1 MAVDL
6 FEESGVAVA
15 TSIASTMTMPVPG
28 RGLKVAVSQEN
39 LHRAL
44 GLVSRAVAT
53 KTTLPVLNNVL
64 LSTEGGKLKVAATN
78 LEMAITVLVGCTV
91 EIEGAVTIP
100 AKSLTEWVNT
110 LPNDTINLSTD
121 ARLALS
127 LTSGRS
133 RATIRGIDAEDFPVV
148 PSLAVGSGPTAV
160 VDATY
165 FREMIGQITFAAA
178 TDESRPV
185 LAGIHLRMEGQT
197 ITLSAT
203 DGFRLGIRDGELAQ
217 SVPEPLSIIVPA
229 RAMNELARV
238 LGEAEEPVELTV
250 TPNRNQL
257 TCRAGNIEFVT
268 RLIDG
273 TFPEVRQLLPK
284 QYTTRTVV
292 SREGLAGAI
301 RRASIFAR
309 DANDVVKLA
318 ITKGDEEFSPG
329 TLQVSANAVEV
340 GDNVSDVD
348 ASVEGPNGT
357 IAFNVRYLADVLG
370 ALKTAQVALEM
381 QGSNSAGVI
390 RPVGNADAVYVIMPM
405 HLPS

>member
-6 FEESGVAVA
+6 FEETGLDVETRAV
-15 TSIASTMTMPVPG
+15 SLPG
-28 RGLKVAVSQEN
+28 PRGLKVAVSQEN

-53 KTTLPVLNNVL
+53 KTTMPVLNNVL
-64 LSTEGGKLKVAATN
+64 LATEDGKLRVAATN
-78 LEMAITVLVGCTV
+78 LELAITVRIGCTV
-91 EIEGAVTIP
+91 EGEGAVTIP

-110 LPNDTINLSTD
+110 LPNDTVTLATD
-121 ARLALS
+121 ARLALT
-127 LTSGRS
+127 LQSGRNRS
-133 RATIRGIDAEDFPVV
+133 TIRGIDAEDFPIT
-148 PSLAVGSGPTAV
+148 PSVGDGVGPTAV

-165 FREMIGQITFAAA
+165 FREMIGHVAFAAA

-185 LAGIHLRMEGQT
+185 LTGIHLRMEGGT

-203 DGFRLGIRDGELAQ
+203 DGFRLAIRDGELAQ
-217 SVPEPLSIIVPA
+217 PVAETTSIIVPA

-238 LGEAEEPVELTV
+238 LGDAEEPVELTV

-257 TCRAGNIEFVT
+257 LVRAGSIEFAT

-292 SREGLAGAI
+292 SREGFAGAM

-309 DANDVVKLA
+309 EANDVVK
-318 ITKGDEEFSPG
+318 IQVTRGDEEFSPG
-329 TLQVSANAVEV
+329 TMQVSANAAEV
-340 GDNVSDVD
+340 GDNMSDVD
-348 ASVEGPNGT
+348 ASIEGPGGV
-357 IAFNVRYLADVLG
+357 IAFNVRYVGDVLG
-370 ALKTAQVALEM
+370 ALRTAQVAVEM
-381 QGSNSAGVI
+381 QGPNNAGVL
-390 RPVGNADAVYVIMPM
+390 RPVGTADAVYVIMPM
-405 HLPS
+405 HLAQ

>member
-1 MAVDL
+1 MVDL

-15 TSIASTMTMPVPG
+15 TSTMTMPMPTAG
-28 RGLKVAVSQEN
+28 RGLKIAVSQEN

-64 LSTEGGKLKVAATN
+64 LATDAGKLKVAATN
-78 LEMAITVLVGCTV
+78 LEMAITVWVGCTI
-91 EIEGAVTIP
+91 ENEGAVTIP

-110 LPNDTINLSTD
+110 LPNDTVSLSTD

-127 LTSGRS
+127 LVSGRNRS
-133 RATIRGIDAEDFPVV
+133 TIRGIDAEDFPVV
-148 PSLAVGSGPTAV
+148 PSLTDGNGPTAV

-165 FREMIGQITFAAA
+165 FREMIGQIAFAAA
-178 TDESRPV
+178 SDDSRPV
-185 LAGIHLRMEGQT
+185 LAGIHLRLEGQT

-217 SVPEPLSIIVPA
+217 PVPEPLSIIVPA
-229 RAMNELARV
+229 RAMNELARI
-238 LGEAEEPVELTV
+238 LGDAEEPVELTV

-292 SREGLAGAI
+292 SREGLAGAL

-309 DANDVVKLA
+309 DANDVVKFS
-318 ITKGDEEFSPG
+318 ITKGEEEFSPG

-357 IAFNVRYLADVLG
+357 IAFNVRYLADVLS

-381 QGSNSAGVI
+381 QGSNSAGVV